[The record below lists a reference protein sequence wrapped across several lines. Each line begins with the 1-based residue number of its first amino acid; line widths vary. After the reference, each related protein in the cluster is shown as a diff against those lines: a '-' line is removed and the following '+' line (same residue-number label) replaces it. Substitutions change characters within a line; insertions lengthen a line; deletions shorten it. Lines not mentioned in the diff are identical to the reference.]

1 MVGAAKCDSRCC
13 RVDGRAR
20 ARYVDVMREYPPAE
34 AIRTL
39 YTPAVIAARVGEL
52 AQTIANDYA
61 GRSPILVAIL
71 KGSFVFASDLA
82 RALPLPLRIEFLGVR
97 SYGSGTVSTGAV
109 QITQDLTHPIENQDI
124 LIVED
129 IVDTG
134 LTLAYILGL
143 IQARSARSVRVC
155 ALLDKPSRRR
165 VEVPVDYVGF
175 TVGDAFVVGYGL
187 DCAEQYRNLPAL
199 CELLEVPE
207 SP

>member
-1 MVGAAKCDSRCC
+1 
-13 RVDGRAR
+13 
-20 ARYVDVMREYPPAE
+20 MREYPPPE

-52 AQTIANDYA
+52 AHTIANDYE

-187 DCAEQYRNLPAL
+187 DCAEQYRNLPGL
-199 CELLEVPE
+199 CELLQVPE

>member
-1 MVGAAKCDSRCC
+1 
-13 RVDGRAR
+13 
-20 ARYVDVMREYPPAE
+20 MREYPPAE
-34 AIRTL
+34 TIRTL
-39 YTPAVIAARVGEL
+39 YSPAAIAARVGEL
-52 AQTIANDYA
+52 AQAITSDYA
-61 GRSPILVAIL
+61 ERSPILVAIL
-71 KGSFVFASDLA
+71 KGSFVFAADLA
-82 RALPLPLRIEFLGVR
+82 RALPLPLRVEFLGVR

-134 LTLAYILGL
+134 LTLAYILNL
-143 IQARSARSVRVC
+143 LKARRARSIRVC

-187 DCAEQYRNLPAL
+187 DCAEQYRNLPGL
-199 CELLEVPE
+199 CELLQAPDAG
-207 SP
+207 

>member
-1 MVGAAKCDSRCC
+1 
-13 RVDGRAR
+13 
-20 ARYVDVMREYPPAE
+20 MREYPPPE

-39 YTPAVIAARVGEL
+39 FAPAAIAARVGEL
-52 AQTIANDYA
+52 AHAIATDYA

-143 IQARSARSVRVC
+143 LQARGARSVRVC
-155 ALLDKPSRRR
+155 ALLDKPARRR
-165 VEVPVDYVGF
+165 VDVPVDYVGF
-175 TVGDAFVVGYGL
+175 SVGDAFVVGYGL

-199 CELLEVPE
+199 CELLQVPQ